1 MPFRDNLQNK
11 IDRRLR
17 GMAKKYYDK
26 KSLKSM
32 KDVTFIGV
40 HIRRTDHLEFM
51 KKKYAQEPLE
61 EDYYNDAMDYFQEEY
76 DNCVFVVISD
86 DIKWAKKKLDRE
98 NKKIY
103 FSDQNPSFHRPP
115 QFSFEVM
122 DDDLSKAAYDF
133 ALVTSCNHTIIS
145 RGMLGF

>member
-51 KKKYAQEPLE
+51 KKKYSQDPLE
-61 EDYYNDAMDYFQEEY
+61 EDYYNGGFQL
-76 DNCVFVVISD
+76 
-86 DIKWAKKKLDRE
+86 LD
-98 NKKIY
+98 
-103 FSDQNPSFHRPP
+103 
-115 QFSFEVM
+115 
-122 DDDLSKAAYDF
+122 L
-133 ALVTSCNHTIIS
+133 IIMELKS
-145 RGMLGF
+145 HMTCYNSMPLIG